1 VRAYLEALE
10 GADGVPLGGVLLVR
24 RLRREAPDE
33 LMSRLDYRIGSNHG
47 FPLPGGGMGSPWWQ
61 TLPEPWAAQPQ
72 ALMDVLV
79 EKLCRMVRTMPV
91 EIAAHSTLTPP
102 ALHAL
107 ERRGG
112 VVDAGAGGPVR
123 AGAGESGVALEIS
136 NRYRLPHDGLL
147 RKALQ
152 AGVRFSLGSD
162 GHTHG
167 AGGAAGVG
175 GRRRHGGWGSRT
187 GSSSSPSAGGRGA
200 GDRTTTTGEGV
211 MHREDERDR
220 LDGAPGAG
228 ETHRPPEPA
237 GGGSAAPPPPPPEDP
252 EKARR
257 DPSAV
262 RAEDTEP
269 YIGLQYIARLFK
281 IVAMIVIVAIVAEV
295 VAGLMAEGSG
305 ALLNL
310 IAEVIQGGV
319 LAAML
324 WGAGDL
330 TLLFIDVGHDVRA
343 ARVLL
348 GRMSARMAAA
358 DFGTS
363 RRRERGGDEL
373 PPGPRTPREL

>member
-1 VRAYLEALE
+1 
-10 GADGVPLGGVLLVR
+10 
-24 RLRREAPDE
+24 
-33 LMSRLDYRIGSNHG
+33 
-47 FPLPGGGMGSPWWQ
+47 
-61 TLPEPWAAQPQ
+61 
-72 ALMDVLV
+72 
-79 EKLCRMVRTMPV
+79 
-91 EIAAHSTLTPP
+91 
-102 ALHAL
+102 
-107 ERRGG
+107 
-112 VVDAGAGGPVR
+112 
-123 AGAGESGVALEIS
+123 
-136 NRYRLPHDGLL
+136 
-147 RKALQ
+147 
-152 AGVRFSLGSD
+152 
-162 GHTHG
+162 
-167 AGGAAGVG
+167 
-175 GRRRHGGWGSRT
+175 
-187 GSSSSPSAGGRGA
+187 
-200 GDRTTTTGEGV
+200 

-228 ETHRPPEPA
+228 EPHRPTAPA
-237 GGGSAAPPPPPPEDP
+237 GGGSAAPPPPPPAPDDP

-363 RRRERGGDEL
+363 RRRERGGDDS
-373 PPGPRTPREL
+373 PPGPRAPREP